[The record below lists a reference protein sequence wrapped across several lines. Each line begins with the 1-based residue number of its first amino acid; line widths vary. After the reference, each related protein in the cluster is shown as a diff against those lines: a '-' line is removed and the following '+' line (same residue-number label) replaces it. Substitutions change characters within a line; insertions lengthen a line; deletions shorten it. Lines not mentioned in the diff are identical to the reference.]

1 MTRNWF
7 LTRWTG
13 ALPLRMFAVLAA
25 MMLFALPELEAE
37 GVKVN
42 VNVDTEKAL
51 SFMSPVAVGVQ
62 TDVSNSGFMTA
73 DTAKALRAGA
83 VTSLR
88 YPGIAVSGVYHW
100 SRNTQTNWQGSDK
113 PNFWIPPA
121 NHFGN
126 FVALLNQTG
135 AQAII
140 TVNYGSNL
148 AGTGGGEP
156 AEAAAWVAYA
166 NGDPNDPKVIGKDS
180 TGYDWKT
187 VGYWATMRASAP
199 LADDDGFNFLR
210 ITHPRSLHVT
220 YWEIGSE
227 VYANGYYGSTHRDGG
242 SVEDLHFRYSD
253 KKSESEKIRS
263 GNRALGPA
271 AYGESFVQFAHAMKS
286 VDPNI
291 KVGLV
296 LVNPQD
302 NTLATDWNPSVLKAA
317 GRAADFL
324 ALQWRP
330 TRLLPPDWKEMDVPS
345 LLNVPTDEVPVSPSL
360 LEMIQKNCGP
370 EVQIAV
376 TDFGLG
382 WGSVKDPIA
391 RGLFAADAYLSLM
404 EAGFVNASW
413 GKLHDGY
420 LNDKSEP
427 TPAYFGMLM
436 TRILMM
442 PRDVLV
448 SSSSN
453 KKIVAVHAAKRA
465 DGSVAI
471 LLVNKD
477 PKEPAVVNVNVKGM
491 ELAKSG
497 MRFDYGPNNPPN
509 GTAVVRAPINEVGN
523 VFTISVPA
531 YTITAIRIPKAQ

>member
-1 MTRNWF
+1 MPSRHGGKTRRLLLTTLAIAMVLSAPRF
-7 LTRWTG
+7 LC
-13 ALPLRMFAVLAA
+13 
-25 MMLFALPELEAE
+25 AE
-37 GVKVN
+37 GFKVN
-42 VNVDTEKAL
+42 VTVDAEKAKT
-51 SFMSPVAVGVQ
+51 FMSPVAVGVQ
-62 TDVSNSGFMTA
+62 TDVSDNNLMTV
-73 DTAKALRAGA
+73 DTVKTVRAGA
-83 VTSLR
+83 VTALR
-88 YPGIAVSGVYHW
+88 YPGGAASSVYHW
-100 SRNTQTNWQGSDK
+100 STNTQTNWQNTDK

-156 AEAAAWVAYA
+156 AEAASWVAYA
-166 NGDPNDPKVIGKDS
+166 NGDPNDEKVIGKDS

-187 VGYWATMRASAP
+187 VGYWATIRASQPIAN
-199 LADDDGFNFLR
+199 DDGFNFLR
-210 ITHPRSLHVT
+210 IAHPRPLRIT
-220 YWEIGSE
+220 YWEVGSE
-227 VYANGYYGSTHRDGG
+227 VYSNGYYGSKPADGG
-242 SVEDLHFRYSD
+242 SVQDLHSRYSD
-253 KKSESEKIRS
+253 KKGENDKSRS
-263 GNRALGPA
+263 GSRALGPV
-271 AYGESFVQFAHAMKS
+271 AYAENFVQFAKAMKS
-286 VDPNI
+286 VDANI
-291 KVGLV
+291 RVGLV

-302 NTLATDWNPSVLKAA
+302 NTATDWNPSVLKAA

-330 TRLLPPDWKEMDVPS
+330 GRLLPPDWKEMDVPS

-382 WGSVKDPIA
+382 WGNIKDPMA
-391 RGLFAADAYLSLM
+391 RGLFAADAYLSLI
-404 EAGFVNASW
+404 EEGFVNASW

-420 LNDKSEP
+420 LNDKNEP

-436 TRILMM
+436 TRVLMM

-497 MRFDYGPNNPPN
+497 MRFDYGPSNPPN

-523 VFTISVPA
+523 TFTISVPA
-531 YTITAIRIPKAQ
+531 YTITAIRIPRAQ